1 MTMSENDTIPE
12 GPEKEK
18 PDTSWAAK
26 LAADNTWVLHTG
38 SRTVS
43 KVLKFWDGE
52 NEVYTS
58 SYNNFPT
65 KGPVLELEDGNTF
78 VARGESEFVPL
89 EDKEVQYFLFVQTT
103 VGEIAQKVAAVGSGC
118 GMNLA
123 KTLLL
128 IGVALRGAARATDI
142 AIAQAGRKKADARP

>member
-1 MTMSENDTIPE
+1 M
-12 GPEKEK
+12 
-18 PDTSWAAK
+18 
-26 LAADNTWVLHTG
+26 
-38 SRTVS
+38 
-43 KVLKFWDGE
+43 LKFWDGE

-58 SYNNFPT
+58 SYNDLPT
-65 KGPVLELEDGNTF
+65 KGPVLELEDGNSF

-89 EDKEVQYFLFVQTT
+89 EDKEVQYFLFVQTK
-103 VGEIAQKVAAVGSGC
+103 VGEIAQKVAAVGSGR

-142 AIAQAGRKKADARP
+142 AIAQAGRKKPDVRP